1 MSEEFDKRMMEVP
14 GLISP
19 KERELLR
26 ENAEQVAK
34 EFGDDI
40 VIVNLGIFLGASCY
54 CSRVGAP
61 KARLYGVDVRGWER
75 MTDDPPELR
84 EKLDMTL
91 IQGDSMLVWKQFPEE
106 KIHTIFI
113 DTTHKYEVTK
123 VEIKEWVFKFVVP
136 GGYVLFHDAHIK
148 PGNAFYE
155 SHKGVGIAIDEFMTD
170 DWEEQERVDSTRWF
184 KRKSAGDLLED
195 VLDAMKEIQANTGLV
210 KNAD

>member
-1 MSEEFDKRMMEVP
+1 MSEDLAKRMMSVP

-19 KERELLR
+19 KERELIR
-26 ENAEQVAK
+26 ENAEQVVK
-34 EFGDDI
+34 EFGDEI

-61 KARLYGVDVRGWER
+61 KAHLYGVDMNGWER

-84 EKLDMTL
+84 DKLNMTL
-91 IQGDSMLVWKQFPEE
+91 LQGDSRMVWKKFPEKE
-106 KIHTIFI
+106 IHTIFI

-136 GGYVLFHDAHIK
+136 GGYVLFHDAYIE
-148 PGNAFYE
+148 PGNNFYN

-170 DWEEQERVDSTRWF
+170 GWEEQERVDSTRWF
-184 KRKSAGDLLED
+184 RRKELDGGLID
-195 VLDAMKEIQANTGLV
+195 VMGAANTGLG
-210 KNAD
+210 